1 MKNKKLKSVSFN
13 NRKKV
18 IVVEY
23 VSGKTYDVHYSQVG
37 INKNLESAWID
48 KETGNLSVGMRFEDG
63 SEEFMPYDQPLFLNK
78 DPDYL
83 LQNQIEKL
91 ISYIKNEIK
100 VKGISKKYIASKL
113 HTSDNQIQRLLDP
126 RIVNKNLEQ
135 LYKIASVLGFEFEWI
150 IKKAS

>member
-18 IVVEY
+18 IMIEY
-23 VSGKTYDVHYSQVG
+23 TSGKTYDVHYSQIG
-37 INKNLESAWID
+37 IRKNIDSAWID
-48 KETGNLSVGMRFEDG
+48 KKTGNLSIGIKFEDG
-63 SEEFMPYDQPLFLNK
+63 TEDYMPYDQPLFLNK

-91 ISYIKNEIK
+91 IAYIKNEIK
-100 VKGISKKYIASKL
+100 EKGISKKYIASKL
-113 HTSDNQIQRLLDP
+113 QTSDNQIQRLLDP
-126 RIVNKNLEQ
+126 SIVNKNLEQ
-135 LYKIASVLGFEFEWI
+135 LYKIASILGLEFEWT